1 MGQLL
6 YLEKEMATH
15 SSTRA
20 WKIPW
25 MEEPRRPQFMG
36 LQSRTRLSNFTFT
49 FTVPCISTP
58 KEEAERLVGSFGV
71 L

>member
-6 YLEKEMATH
+6 YLQKEMATH
-15 SSTRA
+15 CSMHT
-20 WKIPW
+20 WKIQW

-36 LQSRTRLSNFTFT
+36 LQSWTRLSNFTFT
-49 FTVPCISTP
+49 FIVPCISTP